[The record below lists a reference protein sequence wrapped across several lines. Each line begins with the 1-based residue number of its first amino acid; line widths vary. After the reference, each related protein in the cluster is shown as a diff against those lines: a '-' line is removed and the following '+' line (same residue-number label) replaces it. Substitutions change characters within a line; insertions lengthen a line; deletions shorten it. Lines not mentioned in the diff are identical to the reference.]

1 MPSVQP
7 KPSNDSASGQADHS
21 VDLPRGATEDSPF
34 IQDASPAIPK
44 GTPEATT
51 GGSQSS
57 QYDNYWW
64 YLEIL
69 GIVASIAAMVLV
81 TITLHLVQDKPLHD
95 WTFFFQPNTVL
106 SALVTAAKSAM
117 LFSIAECLG
126 QLKWIYYWHCKEK
139 RRLQTLEVFDGASRG
154 PWGAVKFYFG
164 IRSYVPIGA
173 MASFVTI
180 LTLGMDPF
188 TQQIISFQTRFV
200 DAPGEI
206 ATIPI
211 SNTFNVKHTIS
222 QQYTNNDLALS
233 NVVNIAKFQWN
244 ASWSFEAASQMM
256 ATEFEASQCSIS
268 WCLKRYMGVNVT
280 NGILNSFSTEDLSG
294 RLETDTATSNYV
306 FAADVP
312 LSDVAPWA
320 NASDFHVEFALYN
333 QVFLWLGQ
341 KLAFNFTNQSS
352 DEQFEDFLVFLQN
365 TNTSGIIQNIA
376 ASITDR
382 IRHNYDDVFAR
393 GSSLRPVVYVAV
405 EWPWIILP
413 VGAVLL
419 SIIVLVRVVASFK
432 TVNLPPS

>member
-1 MPSVQP
+1 MDPQP
-7 KPSNDSASGQADHS
+7 DDIISLQREKGSGDNAGRLRTPRNHLIPGVVNEHKPTNEEKVPATIISNLLKPSTDSVSGQADHS

-34 IQDASPAIPK
+34 IQDTSPSIPN
-44 GTPEATT
+44 GPPEVTT

-57 QYDNYWW
+57 QYGNCWW

-81 TITLHLVQDKPLHD
+81 VITLHLVQDKPLHG

-106 SALVTAAKSAM
+106 SALVTAAKSTM

-154 PWGAVKFYFG
+154 PWGAVKFYFS

-211 SNTFNVKHTIS
+211 SNKFNVKHTVS
-222 QQYTNNDLALS
+222 QQYTNS
-233 NVVNIAKFQWN
+233 
-244 ASWSFEAASQMM
+244 
-256 ATEFEASQCSIS
+256 
-268 WCLKRYMGVNVT
+268 R
-280 NGILNSFSTEDLSG
+280 
-294 RLETDTATSNYV
+294 
-306 FAADVP
+306 
-312 LSDVAPWA
+312 
-320 NASDFHVEFALYN
+320 
-333 QVFLWLGQ
+333 
-341 KLAFNFTNQSS
+341 
-352 DEQFEDFLVFLQN
+352 
-365 TNTSGIIQNIA
+365 
-376 ASITDR
+376 
-382 IRHNYDDVFAR
+382 
-393 GSSLRPVVYVAV
+393 
-405 EWPWIILP
+405 
-413 VGAVLL
+413 
-419 SIIVLVRVVASFK
+419 FK
-432 TVNLPPS
+432 